1 MLEVPSSEPA
11 TCVQLLFRPSSWG
24 SGSWRQRNLV
34 LNWTSMPSTPWL
46 QQWPV
51 LATLQQPSGGCNE
64 HGKLERRP
72 VGKDM
77 KCEQKSDWPA
87 LALLFGAVPSKA
99 MEGSPSLRTT
109 FKATFMLGLLRQ
121 EPDLITYTSLIS
133 AAAKKR
139 DLKVSCCSRCRR
151 TRTAVT
157 SVVSFDVAFCNK
169 FGVASGSCL

>member
-1 MLEVPSSEPA
+1 
-11 TCVQLLFRPSSWG
+11 
-24 SGSWRQRNLV
+24 
-34 LNWTSMPSTPWL
+34 
-46 QQWPV
+46 
-51 LATLQQPSGGCNE
+51 
-64 HGKLERRP
+64 
-72 VGKDM
+72 
-77 KCEQKSDWPA
+77 

-133 AAAKKR
+133 ADAKKR

-151 TRTAVT
+151 THTAVT

-169 FGVASGSCL
+169 LGVASGSCL